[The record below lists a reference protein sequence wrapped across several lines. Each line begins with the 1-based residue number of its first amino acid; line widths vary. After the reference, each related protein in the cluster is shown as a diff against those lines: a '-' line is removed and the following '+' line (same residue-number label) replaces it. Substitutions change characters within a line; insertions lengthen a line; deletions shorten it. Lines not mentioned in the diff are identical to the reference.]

1 MKHYLQKG
9 FTLIELM
16 IVIAIIGILG
26 AVALP
31 RYQEYTV
38 RAKVT
43 ELILAT
49 TAAKTAVTE
58 SYQTN
63 GALPASLTLE
73 SQSSKYVA
81 SVEYSLSTA
90 SNASTAVITVKATT
104 ADSNISGKKLLLTGV
119 VNASKVIEWTC
130 SAPAVSEDGI
140 EAKYLPASCK

>member
-1 MKHYLQKG
+1 MKHHLQKG

-43 ELILAT
+43 ELILAAT
-49 TAAKTAVTE
+49 TAKTAVTE

-63 GALPASLTLE
+63 GALPASLALE
-73 SQSSKYVA
+73 AQGSKYVA
-81 SVEYSLSTA
+81 SVDYSLSKE
-90 SNASTAVITVKATT
+90 SNAVITVKATT

-119 VNASKVIEWTC
+119 VNASKGIEWTC
-130 SAPAVSEDGI
+130 SAPAVAEDGVD
-140 EAKYLPASCK
+140 AKYLPASCK

>member
-1 MKHYLQKG
+1 MKHLLQKG

-43 ELILAT
+43 EVILAAA
-49 TAAKTAVTE
+49 AAKTAVTE

-63 GALPASLTLE
+63 SAMPASLTLE
-73 SQSSKYVA
+73 AQSSKYVA
-81 SVEYSLSTA
+81 SVNYSF
-90 SNASTAVITVKATT
+90 SNASTAVITVTTTT
-104 ADSNISGKKLLLTGV
+104 ADSKISGRLLLLTGV
-119 VNASKVIEWTC
+119 VNTSGVIDWTC
-130 SAPAVSEDGI
+130 SAPVEGGI
-140 EAKYLPASCK
+140 EAKYLPASCKPA